1 MNSVSIDV
9 IGPFWLAMK
18 REFYGIQGFHIN
30 IKLPMLSSNIFIEV
44 SSNGALPD
52 DHWFKKSN
60 GQSTEL
66 TWN

>member
-1 MNSVSIDV
+1 MTSVSINGID
-9 IGPFWLAMK
+9 PFCLAMK
-18 REFYGIQGFHIN
+18 REGFYIN

-44 SSNGALPD
+44 SSSGALPD